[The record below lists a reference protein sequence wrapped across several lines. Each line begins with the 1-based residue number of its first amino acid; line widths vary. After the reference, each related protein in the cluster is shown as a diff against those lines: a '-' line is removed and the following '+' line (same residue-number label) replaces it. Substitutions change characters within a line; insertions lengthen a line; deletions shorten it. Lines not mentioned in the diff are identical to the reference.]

1 VVLGS
6 DFKAL
11 GVVRSLG
18 RRGIPCVVIDDLPRS
33 AWYSRYVK
41 KRFRWS
47 GAMWGPAF
55 VQFLLELAADCGFRD
70 WVLLPLQD
78 EVVELVARS
87 HESLSGSYR
96 LVTQDWERLR
106 WAHDKRLVRQVAGE
120 LGIPYPR
127 TWIPS
132 GLDDLAQMEIRYP
145 AIIKPAISI
154 RLQYAIGRKVLP
166 VRSQREL
173 LEQYRFAAGIIDPE
187 VLMVQETIPGDGG
200 HQYSVGAF
208 CKDGQMVSALTARR
222 TRQYPLD
229 YGLASTF
236 VEAIEFPELLEP
248 ARRLV
253 ARLGLSG
260 LVEVEFKRD
269 ARDGTD
275 KLLDINLRPW
285 GWHTLCIACGLD
297 FPYMQYADAIGERVE
312 PVMPRYGRR
321 WRRLVTDVPAAWQEI
336 REGITTPA
344 RYLRS
349 LRGPTVASVM
359 DLADPLPAVA
369 DLAVTLRRAVRRGRS
384 GRAPIA
390 GDPVSSPIHA
400 SVRSA

>member
-1 VVLGS
+1 
-6 DFKAL
+6 
-11 GVVRSLG
+11 
-18 RRGIPCVVIDDLPRS
+18 
-33 AWYSRYVK
+33 
-41 KRFRWS
+41 
-47 GAMWGPAF
+47 
-55 VQFLLELAADCGFRD
+55 
-70 WVLLPLQD
+70 
-78 EVVELVARS
+78 
-87 HESLSGSYR
+87 
-96 LVTQDWERLR
+96 
-106 WAHDKRLVRQVAGE
+106 
-120 LGIPYPR
+120 
-127 TWIPS
+127 
-132 GLDDLAQMEIRYP
+132 MEITYP

-349 LRGPTVASVM
+349 LPGATVASVM

-390 GDPVSSPIHA
+390 GEPVSSPIHA

>member
-1 VVLGS
+1 VLGS

-18 RRGIPCVVIDDLPRS
+18 RRGIACVVIDDLPRS
-33 AWYSRYVK
+33 AWYSRYVR

-55 VQFLLELAADCGFRD
+55 VQFLVDLATNHGLRD

-87 HESLSGSYR
+87 HASLSGPYR
-96 LVTQDWERLR
+96 LVTQDWDRLR

-127 TWIPS
+127 TWIPA
-132 GLDDLAQMEIRYP
+132 GLDELAQMEITYP

-166 VRSQREL
+166 VHSRREL
-173 LEQYRFAAGIIDPE
+173 LEQYRFASSIIDPQ
-187 VLMVQETIPGDGG
+187 VLMVQETIPGNGG
-200 HQYSVGAF
+200 NQFSVGAF
-208 CKDGQMVSALTARR
+208 CKDGQMVAALTARR

-236 VEAIEFPELLEP
+236 VEAIEIPELLEP
-248 ARRLV
+248 ARRLI

-269 ARDGTD
+269 ARDGAD

-297 FPYMQYADAIGERVE
+297 FPYMQYLDAMGERVE
-312 PVMPRYGRR
+312 PVLPHYGPR

-336 REGITTPA
+336 RERITTPA

-349 LRGPTVASVM
+349 LPGPTVASVM
-359 DLADPLPAVA
+359 DLADPLPGVA
-369 DLAVTLRRAVRRGRS
+369 DLAVTLRRAVHRGRS
-384 GRAPIA
+384 GRAPLA
-390 GDPVSSPIHA
+390 DEPVSSPVHA
-400 SVRSA
+400 TVRSA